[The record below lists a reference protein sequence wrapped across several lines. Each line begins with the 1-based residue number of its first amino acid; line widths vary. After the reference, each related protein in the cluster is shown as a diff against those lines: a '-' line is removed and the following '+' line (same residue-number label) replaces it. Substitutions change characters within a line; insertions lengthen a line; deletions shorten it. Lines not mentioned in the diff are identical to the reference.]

1 MTWRALHVKTSLPIK
16 CRFLSFLTCVAILH
30 PQTSCH
36 LSRGPSR
43 DFSLPLLCQ
52 ARLKFRYIAEINLT
66 YPSLWPQK
74 LKSLICC
81 RVCSDSSD
89 GGLFSNT
96 AAWAYLANA
105 MGGEWPDAYMKELTC
120 CAVGDD
126 IKPPAVILPSSVY
139 LFGDLLPIHF
149 FPCSFHPPLSSGD
162 HSPSVD
168 WHYVPGGGTASL
180 IYTVNNNN
188 QTVQRNKWKKVKSP
202 YTDSISLPC
211 DWLTQIKAWEE
222 EELDKPIDMEQIRID
237 PSPFQ
242 LVERTSLHKVTTT
255 NTDLMNKIQW
265 DV

>member
-1 MTWRALHVKTSLPIK
+1 MGGLV
-16 CRFLSFLTCVAILH
+16 FMCVAILH
-30 PQTSCH
+30 PQTSASCH
-36 LSRGPSR
+36 LSGGPSR
-43 DFSLPLLCQ
+43 DFSPPLLCQ
-52 ARLKFRYIAEINLT
+52 ARLKFRYVAKINLA

-139 LFGDLLPIHF
+139 LLSDLVPIHF
-149 FPCSFHPPLSSGD
+149 FPCSFPPCLSLGD

-168 WHYVPGGGTASL
+168 WHYVPGGGRALL

-188 QTVQRNKWKKVKSP
+188 QTVQRNKWKKIKLWYIHWFHLSA
-202 YTDSISLPC
+202 L
-211 DWLTQIKAWEE
+211 WLTNADQ
-222 EELDKPIDMEQIRID
+222 
-237 PSPFQ
+237 
-242 LVERTSLHKVTTT
+242 SLGRGRAG
-255 NTDLMNKIQW
+255 
-265 DV
+265 